1 MSSTQILHSTHRPGA
16 LVAALA
22 AAALALAACTTYGPS
37 PSSEPSSE
45 PSSTASESAAP
56 SQAGTARCEV
66 TTDATAAA
74 TVNLASFA
82 FDSEPTISAG
92 EAVTFV
98 NQDAAS
104 HTVTEGTE
112 GAVADDSCVNARV
125 NGGQSVTIT
134 FNEPGDYQITCV
146 LHPSMQTI
154 VHVE

>member
-22 AAALALAACTTYGPS
+22 AAALALAACSSASPS
-37 PSSEPSSE
+37 ASSEPSSA
-45 PSSTASESAAP
+45 ASESAAP
-56 SQAGTARCEV
+56 SDAGTARCEV
-66 TTDATAAA
+66 SAGATAAA

-82 FDSEPTISAG
+82 FDSEPTINAG
-92 EAVTFV
+92 EAVAFV

-112 GAVADDSCVNARV
+112 GTPAEGACANARI
-125 NGGQSVTIT
+125 NAGQSVIIT
-134 FNEPGDYQITCV
+134 FNEPGDYQITCL